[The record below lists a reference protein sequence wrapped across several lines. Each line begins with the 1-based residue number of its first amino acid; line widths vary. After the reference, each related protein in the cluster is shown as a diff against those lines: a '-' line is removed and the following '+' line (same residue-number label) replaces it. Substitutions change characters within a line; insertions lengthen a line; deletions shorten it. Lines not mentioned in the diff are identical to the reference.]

1 MKKNDPMNLNP
12 IDIFGKLSLPDF
24 PVDRLPSVL
33 AEFVKDQSEIMG
45 TDPALL
51 AMPVIVACAAAI
63 DDGLKVQVK
72 RHDST
77 WQESARLWGALV
89 GDPSIK
95 KSPVLTAALKPVQSI
110 EINWREKDSKAQ
122 SEYQIENKIYNKKLK
137 KHVEDRANGNESVKP
152 EPPADPPNRRAIVED
167 ITTEALSE
175 VLKDNDRGILCVHDE
190 LSGFFGSMDAYKG
203 KGVSKDRP
211 VWLQAFNGGPRFIDR
226 VTRGSVLVPNL
237 STSIIGG
244 IQPEPIAKIAKNMD
258 DDGLLQRFFFINGQP
273 SSMGIDRTPN
283 MEALRGYR
291 YLIEKLYEM
300 KVPDYC
306 FIFSEEAHIER
317 ERLSKF
323 AHDANAMGV
332 ISQSLVSH
340 MGKWDGLFARLALT
354 FHIVEYAATSTFP
367 SEAISGSIAENVSYL
382 MRHVFFPHAIKFYGE
397 VLGEAP
403 DMKHARWIAGFILSR
418 ELPRITNKDI
428 TINYRALR
436 EKPLIE
442 RQRAMDVLSNFG
454 WVEPVDDG
462 PAGPKIWTV
471 NPVIHQKFSERAA
484 YEKKHRKDERA
495 KLKELFSEIS

>member
-1 MKKNDPMNLNP
+1 
-12 IDIFGKLSLPDF
+12 
-24 PVDRLPSVL
+24 
-33 AEFVKDQSEIMG
+33 MG

-63 DDGLKVQVK
+63 DDGFKVQVK
-72 RHDST
+72 RHDLA
-77 WQESARLWGALV
+77 WQEPPRIWAAIV
-89 GDPSIK
+89 GPPSIK
-95 KSPVLTAALKPVQSI
+95 KSPVLKTALKPVQAI

-122 SEYQIENKIYNKKLK
+122 AQHQIDMKIYNKKLK
-137 KHVEDRANGNESVKP
+137 KHIAERAKGNESVKP
-152 EPPADPPNRRAIVED
+152 EPPDDPPNRRAIVED

-190 LSGFFGSMDAYKG
+190 LAGFFGSMDAYKG
-203 KGVSKDRP
+203 KGVNKDRS
-211 VWLQAFNGGPRFIDR
+211 VWLQFYNGGPRFIDR
-226 VTRGSVLVPNL
+226 VTREPIYVPNL
-237 STSIIGG
+237 SGSIIGG

-258 DDGLLQRFFFINGQP
+258 DDGLLQRFFFIIGQLLGI
-273 SSMGIDRTPN
+273 GIDRMPN
-283 MEALRGYR
+283 MDALHGYR
-291 YLIEKLYEM
+291 NLIEKLYQME
-300 KVPDYC
+300 VPGYC
-306 FIFSEEAHIER
+306 FTFSEEAHIER

-354 FHIVEYAATSTFP
+354 FHVVEYAPTSTFP
-367 SEAISGSIAENVSYL
+367 PNLISGSIAENVSYL

-418 ELPRITNKDI
+418 ELTRITNKDI

-442 RQRAMDVLSNFG
+442 RQRAMETLSNFG
-454 WVEPVDDG
+454 WVEPIDDG

-484 YEKKHRKDERA
+484 YEKKHREDERA

>member
-1 MKKNDPMNLNP
+1 MNNNNP

-51 AMPVIVACAAAI
+51 AMPVIVACAAGI
-63 DDGLKVQVK
+63 DDGIKVQVK

-258 DDGLLQRFFFINGQP
+258 DDGLLQRFF
-273 SSMGIDRTPN
+273 
-283 MEALRGYR
+283 
-291 YLIEKLYEM
+291 
-300 KVPDYC
+300 
-306 FIFSEEAHIER
+306 
-317 ERLSKF
+317 
-323 AHDANAMGV
+323 
-332 ISQSLVSH
+332 
-340 MGKWDGLFARLALT
+340 
-354 FHIVEYAATSTFP
+354 
-367 SEAISGSIAENVSYL
+367 
-382 MRHVFFPHAIKFYGE
+382 
-397 VLGEAP
+397 
-403 DMKHARWIAGFILSR
+403 LSR
-418 ELPRITNKDI
+418 AE
-428 TINYRALR
+428 
-436 EKPLIE
+436 
-442 RQRAMDVLSNFG
+442 
-454 WVEPVDDG
+454 
-462 PAGPKIWTV
+462 
-471 NPVIHQKFSERAA
+471 
-484 YEKKHRKDERA
+484 
-495 KLKELFSEIS
+495 

>member
-1 MKKNDPMNLNP
+1 MNNNSNP
-12 IDIFGKLSLPDF
+12 IDIFGKFNLPEF

-33 AEFVKDQSEIMG
+33 SEFVKDQSEIMG

-51 AMPVIVACAAAI
+51 AMSVIVACAAGI
-63 DDGLKVQVK
+63 DDGFKVQVK

-77 WQESARLWGALV
+77 WQESPRIWAGIV
-89 GDPSIK
+89 GPPSIK
-95 KSPVLTAALKPVQSI
+95 KSPVLKAALKPVQSI
-110 EINWREKDSKAQ
+110 EINWRKKDSKAQ
-122 SEYQIENKIYNKKLK
+122 AQHQIEKKIYDKKLK
-137 KHVEDRANGNESVKP
+137 KHITERANGNDSVKP
-152 EPPADPPNRRAIVED
+152 EPPDAPPNRRVIVED

-175 VLKDNDRGILCVHDE
+175 ILKDNDRGILCVHDE

-203 KGVSKDRP
+203 KGVNKDRS
-211 VWLQAFNGGPRFIDR
+211 VWLQFYNGGPRFIDR
-226 VTRGSVLVPNL
+226 VTREPVYVPNL
-237 STSIIGG
+237 SGSIIGG

-258 DDGLLQRFFFINGQP
+258 DDGLLQRFFFIIGQLLGI
-273 SSMGIDRTPN
+273 GIDRTPS
-283 MEALRGYR
+283 MDALRGYR

-340 MGKWDGLFARLALT
+340 MGKWDGLFARLALI
-354 FHIVEYAATSTFP
+354 FHVVEYAATSTFP
-367 SEAISGSIAENVSYL
+367 PKLISGSIAEKVSYL

-418 ELPRITNKDI
+418 ELPKITNKDI
-428 TINYRALR
+428 TVNYRALR
-436 EKPLIE
+436 DKPLIE
-442 RQRAMDVLSNFG
+442 RQRAMEVLSNFG
-454 WVEPVDDG
+454 WVEPIDDG
-462 PAGPKIWTV
+462 PAGPKTWTV
-471 NPVIHQKFSERAA
+471 NPVIHQKFAERAA
-484 YEKKHRKDERA
+484 YEKKHRAEERA
-495 KLKELFSEIS
+495 RIKEIFSALS